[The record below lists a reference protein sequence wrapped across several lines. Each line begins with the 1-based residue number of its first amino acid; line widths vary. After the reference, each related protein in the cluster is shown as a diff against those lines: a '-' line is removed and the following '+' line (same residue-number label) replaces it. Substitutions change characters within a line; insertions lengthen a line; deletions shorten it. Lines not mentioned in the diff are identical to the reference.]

1 MKQPIL
7 TQRLSRDEFEAL
19 QQVSDMPKSAKPS
32 ACVARNARHLVG
44 IKLLTHHKDGTYEL
58 TEKGGVALFV
68 KNCIAGLSA
77 LATNADT
84 KLEASVATFL
94 GRKGHIVAS
103 TTAGRF
109 EITQKGRECLE
120 DIAQHP
126 N

>member
-1 MKQPIL
+1 MKPPIL

-44 IKLLTHHKDGTYEL
+44 IKLLTHHKDGSYEL
-58 TEKGGVALFV
+58 TEKGSVALFV

-77 LATNADT
+77 LAMNADT
-84 KLEASVATFL
+84 KLDASVATFL

-103 TTAGRF
+103 AITGRF
-109 EITQKGRECLE
+109 EITEKGRECLE
-120 DIAQHP
+120 DIAQNP
-126 N
+126 T

>member
-19 QQVSDMPKSAKPS
+19 QQVSDLPKSAKPS

-44 IKLLTHHKDGTYEL
+44 IKLLAHHKDGSYEL
-58 TEKGGVALFV
+58 TEKGSVALFV

-103 TTAGRF
+103 ATPGHF
-109 EITQKGRECLE
+109 EITDKGRECLE
-120 DIAQHP
+120 DIAQNP
-126 N
+126 T